1 MKRNLITFWARTSP
15 GIAQSSCYQKR
26 CFSSPSE
33 SGLYD
38 AIVIGGGSGGLA
50 FSKEAAQ
57 LGAKVALV
65 DAVEPSPHGTT
76 WGIGGTCVN
85 VGCIPKKLMHQAALI
100 GRFVEHAHKYGWN
113 EVQRGKHDWST
124 LVNVVQDRIKA
135 SNWIYR
141 VQLNEKK
148 VDYINAFASFLD
160 ASTIKTVSAG
170 RRKVERI
177 LRAKKFVIAAGL
189 RPKYP
194 LITGAE
200 LGITSDDIFS
210 LRRPPGKTLV
220 VGSSYVGL
228 ECAGFLRGLS
238 YDVHLMIR
246 SIPLRHFDQQCAEIV
261 VGHMAAEGVK
271 ILRHFVPLSVEKQSD
286 GRLNVMFRETNG
298 TETKSHLYDTVIWAT
313 GREPRLRSLRVQN
326 LGIAIAK
333 SGKLIVN
340 DHDETSQ
347 KNIYAIGDIS
357 EGRPELTPPAIK
369 AGQLLARRLFAGSET
384 LMRYDTIPTTVFTP
398 LEYGAVGLP
407 EEVAIERYGENNVEA
422 SPLNT
427 AFILRVVFGSSNM
440 SYASKVFHAYYV
452 PYEYVVPQDESS
464 AYCYA
469 KLIALRRSPKT
480 VLGLHLIGPNA
491 AEIVQGFTS
500 AISIKISSEQL
511 FDTLPIHPCSAEEI
525 VKMTITKRSGG
536 DPKVVGCCG

>member
-1 MKRNLITFWARTSP
+1 MQKDLRKGIRRTSECRNEKKLDYLL
-15 GIAQSSCYQKR
+15 GENLSRNCSVQLLSEAMLLDKITA
-26 CFSSPSE
+26 SPSE

-76 WGIGGTCVN
+76 WGIGGY
-85 VGCIPKKLMHQAALI
+85 IEPA
-100 GRFVEHAHKYGWN
+100 
-113 EVQRGKHDWST
+113 ST

-194 LITGAE
+194 SITGAE

-440 SYASKVFHAYYV
+440 SYASKANLFVNFERIYNILQVFHAYYV